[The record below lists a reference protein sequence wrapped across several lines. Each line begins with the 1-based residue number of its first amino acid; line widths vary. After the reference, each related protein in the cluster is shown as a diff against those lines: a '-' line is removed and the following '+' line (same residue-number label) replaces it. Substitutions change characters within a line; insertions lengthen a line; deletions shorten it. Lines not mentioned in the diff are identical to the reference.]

1 MATCYITFGQ
11 KYGRETHPVDDRA
24 HPDGWFEFEADTY
37 AEALAAA
44 QAYFMGDDGYGSQV
58 PLYAFDYDTT
68 PGGSRAAMWYPP
80 GGSRAAMWYPR
91 GCLNRF
97 QVRDGRAVEVPL

>member
-1 MATCYITFGQ
+1 MTTCYITFGQ
-11 KYGRETHPVDDRA
+11 KYGREAHPVDDRA

-37 AEALAAA
+37 AEALIAA
-44 QAYFMGDDGYGSQV
+44 QAYLMGSDGYGSQV
-58 PLYAFDYDTT
+58 PLYAFDYDT
-68 PGGSRAAMWYPP
+68 PP